1 METSSFAP
9 AETCRLR
16 GRRFGQPFEIVAEN
30 RLQARLLSA
39 DAILSRDWMPERLI
53 GADGSV
59 LLEGA
64 AFRQFSEALLFG
76 RGYVF
81 VRGTW
86 LSCRRER

>member
-1 METSSFAP
+1 METSSFVP
-9 AETCRLR
+9 AEACRLR
-16 GRRFGQPFEIVAEN
+16 GRRYGRPFEMVAEN

-39 DAILSRDWMPERLI
+39 DVILSRDWVPERLI

-81 VRGTW
+81 VEGKW
-86 LSCRRER
+86 LSCRRQR